1 MAKPFSPQVVTAND
15 LLDGDAV
22 WLTAAGTWALDAS
35 QALVLET
42 PEVAA
47 RALAAATAQPG
58 TVVGP
63 YLADVSL
70 EAGRPVATHTRE
82 ALRMRGP
89 SNYFHGKQETAQN
102 V

>member
-15 LLDGDAV
+15 LMDGDAV
-22 WLTAAGTWALDAS
+22 WLTTAGTWALNADA
-35 QALVLET
+35 ALVLDT
-42 PEVAA
+42 PEDAA
-47 RALAAATAQPG
+47 RALAAASAQPG
-58 TVVGP
+58 QVVGP

-70 EAGRPVATHTRE
+70 DAGRPVATHTRE

-89 SNYFHGKQETAQN
+89 SNYFHGKQETAQD

>member
-22 WLTAAGTWALDAS
+22 WLTAAGTWALNAS
-35 QALVLET
+35 AALVLDT
-42 PEVAA
+42 AQDAA
-47 RALAAATAQPG
+47 RALAAATAQQG
-58 TVVGP
+58 KVVGP

-70 EAGRPVATHTRE
+70 DAGRPVATHTRE

-89 SNYFHGKQETAQN
+89 SNYFHGKQESAEN